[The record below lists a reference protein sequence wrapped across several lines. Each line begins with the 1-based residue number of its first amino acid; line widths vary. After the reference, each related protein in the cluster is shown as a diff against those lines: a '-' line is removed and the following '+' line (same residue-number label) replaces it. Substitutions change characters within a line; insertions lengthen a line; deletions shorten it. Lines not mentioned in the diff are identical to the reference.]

1 MVSDIKRTDGKFTKF
16 TKALGVV
23 PKMRAGDGEFTS
35 GNGFKMEFYGLVNI
49 GLRERD
55 YVLTAIRTRVS
66 RTKLENNDYVTR
78 R

>member
-1 MVSDIKRTDGKFTKF
+1 
-16 TKALGVV
+16 
-23 PKMRAGDGEFTS
+23 MRAGDGEFTS
-35 GNGFKMEFYGLVNI
+35 GNGFKMEFYGLVNNV

-55 YVLTAIRTRVS
+55 YVLTTIRTRVS